1 MVLSLVRGI
10 GPERTCSGSVFFTSI
25 SSESTRRNYTGRE
38 KVAVKGAQAMN
49 EASVYIVERNAW
61 SIERQCDVH
70 FRLTYERVFL
80 PVQNLWR
87 DFLVHS
93 EEIGSA
99 LPN

>member
-1 MVLSLVRGI
+1 MD
-10 GPERTCSGSVFFTSI
+10 
-25 SSESTRRNYTGRE
+25 
-38 KVAVKGAQAMN
+38 

-61 SIERQCDVH
+61 SIEKHCELH

-87 DFLVHS
+87 DFLIHC

-99 LPN
+99 LPTAKQYEATSGRDDFFGCAISHDEPLISQHYPC